1 MCEVFHSLPSDGQS
15 SDELVSE
22 GLSLGNGAQTTD
34 GDLFSV
40 ELDGSLGEAEPLLND
55 GGQFADS
62 AALLAQN
69 VLGSGGHD
77 DDLGP
82 GGGDSD
88 LDAGVTIFGQLAS
101 QELVQLG
108 FENAVGD
115 KLERDKI
122 VKRNILLP
130 LIEFNFN
137 FDK

>member
-1 MCEVFHSLPSDGQS
+1 LCEVFHSLPSDGQS

-115 KLERDKI
+115 KLEGDKT
-122 VKRNILLP
+122 VKGNILP
-130 LIEFNFN
+130 LSGILT
-137 FDK
+137 

>member
-1 MCEVFHSLPSDGQS
+1 MKQFLPSDGQS

-22 GLSLGNGAQTTD
+22 GLGLGDSAQTSD
-34 GDLFSV
+34 CDLLSV
-40 ELDGSLGEAEPLLND
+40 QLDRSLGEAEPLLND
-55 GGQFADS
+55 SGQFADP

-69 VLGSGGHD
+69 VLGSGCHD

-108 FENAVGD
+108 FENAVCD
-115 KLERDKI
+115 KLE
-122 VKRNILLP
+122 
-130 LIEFNFN
+130 
-137 FDK
+137 